1 MRLLLLGCTGFIG
14 SELVPRLLRS
24 GHQITIISR
33 KKQRK
38 SKHYDSNSINFVKAN
53 PANPSCWENS
63 DLLKSLEK
71 AEGVINLV
79 GEPIAEKR
87 WTKKHCNEI
96 RDSRL
101 NSTNNLINAIS
112 NLKRPPSILIN
123 GSAIGFYGTSLE
135 NIFDEKN
142 SSGSDFL
149 AELCNQWESIALNKP
164 KQTRLVIIRTGI
176 VLGKHGGAL
185 AKMLPIFRAGLGGPI
200 GNGKQWMSWIHISD
214 LCQIIEQAIDKKS
227 WSGVFN
233 GVSPNQVTMSEFCT
247 LLGKSLNRPSL
258 LTVPGAIL
266 KILLGDGAQVVLK
279 GQKVVPK
286 RLNNNSFKFKYPFIE
301 QAFQSIIDSSF

>member
-38 SKHYDSNSINFVKAN
+38 SKNYDSNSINFVTAN

-96 RDSRL
+96 RGSRL

-142 SSGSDFL
+142 SSGTDFL

-164 KQTRLVIIRTGI
+164 KKTRLVIIRTGI
-176 VLGKHGGAL
+176 VLGMHGGAL

-286 RLNNNSFKFKYPFIE
+286 RLNNNNFKFKYPFIE
-301 QAFQSIIDSSF
+301 QAFQSIIDS

>member
-38 SKHYDSNSINFVKAN
+38 SKNYDSNSINFVTAN

-63 DLLKSLEK
+63 ALLSSLEK

-96 RDSRL
+96 RESRL

-142 SSGSDFL
+142 SSG
-149 AELCNQWESIALNKP
+149 
-164 KQTRLVIIRTGI
+164 
-176 VLGKHGGAL
+176 
-185 AKMLPIFRAGLGGPI
+185 
-200 GNGKQWMSWIHISD
+200 
-214 LCQIIEQAIDKKS
+214 
-227 WSGVFN
+227 
-233 GVSPNQVTMSEFCT
+233 
-247 LLGKSLNRPSL
+247 
-258 LTVPGAIL
+258 
-266 KILLGDGAQVVLK
+266 
-279 GQKVVPK
+279 
-286 RLNNNSFKFKYPFIE
+286 
-301 QAFQSIIDSSF
+301 